1 MAGLQRMIGEFGE
14 TRVITAVTAA
24 IDNTE
29 TFAPTLA
36 AIRKYV
42 PKVGVRGTMR
52 ETCRRCADSEGWID
66 AGPDSA
72 GNRAVRLCD
81 HAA

>member
-14 TRVITAVTAA
+14 TRVTTAVTAA

-42 PKVGVRGTMR
+42 PKFGVRGTMR
-52 ETCRRCADSEGWID
+52 DTCRRCSESEGWIEAGVD
-66 AGPDSA
+66 AS
-72 GNRAVRLCD
+72 GNRAVKLCD
-81 HAA
+81 HQ